1 MSFTFIRSAL
11 KAATL
16 PAIYC
21 HVKWT
26 YGPRAFRYF
35 VGHIS
40 AKSVTS
46 PPIRSRGEYQNVP
59 ICYNLPPIG
68 DTCVTACW
76 LFWTLVLISGIVG
89 TLATWVLKFIPFV
102 STYRLPIQVASIIA
116 LVAGV
121 YFQGVIAHEAK
132 WQDKIADLQ
141 KQIAEAETKSKETNV
156 VVQEKIVTKTKIIKE
171 KGKDIVNYIDREVVK
186 KEEIIKYIEQ
196 CPVPKEIIDLHNQAV
211 DLNKA
216 AEGKK

>member
-40 AKSVTS
+40 TKSVTS
-46 PPIRSRGEYQNVP
+46 PPIRSRDEYQNVP

-68 DTCVTACW
+68 DTLCNCLLAVLDFGVNTGYILKCGALLTTAPQ
-76 LFWTLVLISGIVG
+76 FRAFSM
-89 TLATWVLKFIPFV
+89 K
-102 STYRLPIQVASIIA
+102 
-116 LVAGV
+116 
-121 YFQGVIAHEAK
+121 
-132 WQDKIADLQ
+132 
-141 KQIAEAETKSKETNV
+141 
-156 VVQEKIVTKTKIIKE
+156 
-171 KGKDIVNYIDREVVK
+171 
-186 KEEIIKYIEQ
+186 
-196 CPVPKEIIDLHNQAV
+196 
-211 DLNKA
+211 
-216 AEGKK
+216 

>member
-1 MSFTFIRSAL
+1 MSHIIWILSFI
-11 KAATL
+11 
-16 PAIYC
+16 PDW
-21 HVKWT
+21 V
-26 YGPRAFRYF
+26 
-35 VGHIS
+35 
-40 AKSVTS
+40 
-46 PPIRSRGEYQNVP
+46 
-59 ICYNLPPIG
+59 
-68 DTCVTACW
+68 
-76 LFWTLVLISGIVG
+76 WTLVLIFGILG
-89 TLATWVLKFIPFV
+89 ILASWVLKFVPFI

-116 LVAGV
+116 LVVGV
-121 YFQGVIAHEAK
+121 YFQGVIANEAK
-132 WQDKIADLQ
+132 WQGKIADLQ
-141 KQIAEAETKSKETNV
+141 KQIVKAETKSKETNV

>member
-1 MSFTFIRSAL
+1 MSQIIWMLSFI
-11 KAATL
+11 
-16 PAIYC
+16 PD
-21 HVKWT
+21 W
-26 YGPRAFRYF
+26 
-35 VGHIS
+35 
-40 AKSVTS
+40 
-46 PPIRSRGEYQNVP
+46 
-59 ICYNLPPIG
+59 
-68 DTCVTACW
+68 
-76 LFWTLVLISGIVG
+76 FWTLVLISGIVG

-121 YFQGVIAHEAK
+121 YFQGVIANEAK

-186 KEEIIKYIEQ
+186 KEEIIKYVEQ
-196 CPVPKEIIDLHNQAV
+196 CPVPKEIIDLHNQAAE
-211 DLNKA
+211 LNKA

>member
-1 MSFTFIRSAL
+1 MSQIIWMLSL
-11 KAATL
+11 I
-16 PAIYC
+16 PD
-21 HVKWT
+21 W
-26 YGPRAFRYF
+26 
-35 VGHIS
+35 
-40 AKSVTS
+40 
-46 PPIRSRGEYQNVP
+46 
-59 ICYNLPPIG
+59 
-68 DTCVTACW
+68 
-76 LFWTLVLISGIVG
+76 FWTLVLISGIVG

-102 STYRLPIQVASIIA
+102 SNYRLPIQVASIIA
-116 LVAGV
+116 LIVGV
-121 YFQGVIAHEAK
+121 YFQGVIANEQK
-132 WQDKIADLQ
+132 WQDKIAELQ
-141 KQIAEAETKSKETNV
+141 EKVAEAETKSKETNV

>member
-1 MSFTFIRSAL
+1 MSQIIWMLSFI
-11 KAATL
+11 
-16 PAIYC
+16 PD
-21 HVKWT
+21 W
-26 YGPRAFRYF
+26 
-35 VGHIS
+35 
-40 AKSVTS
+40 
-46 PPIRSRGEYQNVP
+46 
-59 ICYNLPPIG
+59 
-68 DTCVTACW
+68 
-76 LFWTLVLISGIVG
+76 FWTLVLISGIVG

-121 YFQGVIAHEAK
+121 YFQGVIANEAK

-141 KQIAEAETKSKETNV
+141 KQIVEAEVKSKETNV
-156 VVQEKIVTKTKIIKE
+156 VIQEKIVTKTKVIKE